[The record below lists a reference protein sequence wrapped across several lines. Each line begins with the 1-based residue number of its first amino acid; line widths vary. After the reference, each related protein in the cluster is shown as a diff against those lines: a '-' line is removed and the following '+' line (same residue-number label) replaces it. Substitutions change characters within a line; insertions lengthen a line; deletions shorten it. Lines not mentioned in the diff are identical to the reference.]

1 LRTRADV
8 AERYAL
14 VTGASRGIGRA
25 IAVDLAAHGYD
36 VALLGRDAA
45 ALGETATAVA
55 EARSGAHAVVHAVDV
70 TDSAALD
77 AAVAA
82 VVAGFGRLDA
92 VVANAGQ
99 SQDGLILRFKPAD
112 LDRLLDVNLKSAFA
126 LSAAVAKP
134 MIKQRNG
141 AIVFVSSIVGI
152 SGNAG
157 QTAYAATK
165 AGLLGLTRSLAKE
178 LGSRNVRVNAVA
190 PGLIETAMTADLPD
204 AARAAFLGGVA
215 LGRPGTPDDV
225 AGVVTFLAS
234 DAARYVTGQTIVVD
248 GGGVMQ

>member
-1 LRTRADV
+1 M

-215 LGRPGTPDDV
+215 LGRPGTPGDV
-225 AGVVTFLAS
+225 AGVVTFLTS

-248 GGGVMQ
+248 GGGLMY